1 MPFVARAPTEVSIH
15 KDKGLRARS
24 RGSLRGSSPSMA
36 TDQLPPDL
44 TKASRQLISRRI
56 LRQVLQDNN
65 IRGNNKH
72 PGTCLDTATSRLSMA
87 NTIHTSPSSNRHIRI
102 KLTALHPLNNGS
114 SSSHH
119 SNSISSSST
128 LSLAMLQALASS
140 HMATISNQHRPLQE
154 VLRKAMKG
162 MGCDERALVRVFANH
177 KYQNPWAF
185 QQLRNDYESRFMRD
199 LVKDVKGE
207 TRGDFEDA
215 LVALIRGPLGHDVY
229 TLDKALDRA
238 GTDEEALMDVLLCR
252 SNADIRAIA
261 AEYRHVKGKDL
272 LTAIKDDVDDTL
284 FRLYS
289 MVLSAARA
297 EDAAPALPADIDH
310 KITELQR
317 ATEGIIGTN
326 AIVVAQIFTS
336 ANAAQLRA
344 MSIAYQQKYHRSLQ
358 DVIEREFRGDM
369 EDALLRMLTSAT
381 EDGGKADADALRAPL
396 LKTLQN
402 KKIITYRVLRLYW
415 GDRARLYAAQAAHQ
429 KFYNKTLTKELK
441 ESLSGDYEN
450 LMVAL
455 IGEK

>member
-1 MPFVARAPTEVSIH
+1 MPFVARQPFYGYGSAP
-15 KDKGLRARS
+15 A
-24 RGSLRGSSPSMA
+24 GSYQGQPSTYQPPYPPAGAPGQQYPGQQQAPGYMSGYSDQSTQYGQHYTHQPIQQSAYSHQAYGAAPYGYNIQPTPASP
-36 TDQLPPDL
+36 
-44 TKASRQLISRRI
+44 
-56 LRQVLQDNN
+56 
-65 IRGNNKH
+65 GY
-72 PGTCLDTATSRLSMA
+72 DTAQKPMVQRIDTSA
-87 NTIHTSPSSNRHIRI
+87 DV
-102 KLTALHPLNNGS
+102 
-114 SSSHH
+114 
-119 SNSISSSST
+119 
-128 LSLAMLQALASS
+128 
-140 HMATISNQHRPLQE
+140 E

-207 TRGDFEDA
+207 TRGDLEDA

-289 MVLSAARA
+289 MVLSATRA

-429 KFYNKTLTKELK
+429 KFYHKTLTKELK